1 MAIKKDRIREL
12 AQDYFV
18 QNFEATGEEV
28 AEMYSITTKT
38 VSAWRKKYNWDD
50 LRRDYHASPV
60 KIKQLLQDEL
70 LSVAQGNPAKLQAD
84 GISKLMSALD
94 RCERKLDPN
103 VVAKLLK
110 ELDNFISKVDPQFA
124 VSCTPFHKQFL
135 QHRISLEA

>member
-1 MAIKKDRIREL
+1 MGLKKDRVREL

-18 QNFEATGEEV
+18 QNFDATGDEI
-28 AEMYSITTKT
+28 AELYGITTKT
-38 VSAWRKKYNWDD
+38 ISTWRTKYNWDD

-110 ELDNFISKVDPQFA
+110 ELDNFISKIDPQFA
-124 VSCTPFHKQFL
+124 VKCTSFHKQFL